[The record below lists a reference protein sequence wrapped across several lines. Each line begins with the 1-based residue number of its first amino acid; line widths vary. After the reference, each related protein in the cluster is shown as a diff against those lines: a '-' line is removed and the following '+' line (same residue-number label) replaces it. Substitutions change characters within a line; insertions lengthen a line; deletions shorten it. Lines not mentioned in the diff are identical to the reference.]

1 MRSLPAAAFFLVSVT
16 IAAITDAASQTP
28 HHPEPAGFACRGD
41 ENVWVN
47 TRSGV
52 YHLAGERYYGS
63 TNRAN
68 TCATKLRTLRAIE
81 RPATGSGLRSV
92 SRS

>member
-1 MRSLPAAAFFLVSVT
+1 
-16 IAAITDAASQTP
+16 
-28 HHPEPAGFACRGD
+28 
-41 ENVWVN
+41 VN